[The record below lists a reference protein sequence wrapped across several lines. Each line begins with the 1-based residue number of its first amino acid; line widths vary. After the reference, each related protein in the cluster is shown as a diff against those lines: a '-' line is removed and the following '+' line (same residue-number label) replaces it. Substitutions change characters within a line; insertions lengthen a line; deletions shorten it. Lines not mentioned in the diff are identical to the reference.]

1 MESYNN
7 LFKLV
12 SDLHKDVEKF
22 HVKGNDS
29 AGVRIRKA
37 MQELKSL
44 AQEIRDEIQEVRKKR
59 KG

>member
-7 LFKLV
+7 LFELV
-12 SDLHKDVEKF
+12 SELHKDVEKF

-37 MQELKSL
+37 MQDLKAL
-44 AQEIRDEIQEVRKKR
+44 AQDIRDEIQDIRKKR
-59 KG
+59 KN

>member
-12 SDLHKDVEKF
+12 SELHKDVEKF

-37 MQELKSL
+37 MQDLKAL
-44 AQEIRDEIQEVRKKR
+44 AQDIRDEVQDIRKKR
-59 KG
+59 KN

>member
-7 LFKLV
+7 LFELV
-12 SDLHKDVEKF
+12 SELHKDVEKF

-37 MQELKSL
+37 MQDLKAL
-44 AQEIRDEIQEVRKKR
+44 AQDIRDEIQDIRKKR
-59 KG
+59 KD